1 MNRDRI
7 TSLLE
12 NDLLSRLTHTEVVR
26 KEFVLSVAE
35 KFFTIEQRRQISPA
49 IIEQVLGLLL
59 EEEVDW
65 YDLEGQF
72 QLEVSVRIYLETLLM
87 EKLYNKK

>member
-1 MNRDRI
+1 MNQDRI
-7 TSLLE
+7 TSLPE

-49 IIEQVLGLLL
+49 IIEQVLELLF
-59 EEEVDW
+59 EEGEDW
-65 YDLEGQF
+65 YDSEGQF
-72 QLEVSVRIYLETLLM
+72 QLEISTRIYLETLLM
-87 EKLYNKK
+87 KKLPS

>member
-7 TSLLE
+7 TSLPE

-49 IIEQVLGLLL
+49 IIEQVLELLF
-59 EEEVDW
+59 EEGEDW
-65 YDLEGQF
+65 YDSEGQF
-72 QLEVSVRIYLETLLM
+72 QLEISTRIYLETLLM
-87 EKLYNKK
+87 KKLPS

>member
-7 TSLLE
+7 TSLSE
-12 NDLLSRLTHTEVVR
+12 NDLLPRLTHTEVVR

-49 IIEQVLGLLL
+49 IIEQVLGLLF
-59 EEEVDW
+59 EEGEDW
-65 YDLEGQF
+65 YDSEGQF
-72 QLEVSVRIYLETLLM
+72 QLEISTRIYLETLLM
-87 EKLYNKK
+87 KKLPS

>member
-7 TSLLE
+7 TSLPE
-12 NDLLSRLTHTEVVR
+12 NDLLHRLTHTEVVR

-49 IIEQVLGLLL
+49 IIEQVLELLF
-59 EEEVDW
+59 EEGEDW
-65 YDLEGQF
+65 YDSEGQF
-72 QLEVSVRIYLETLLM
+72 QLEISTRIYLETLLM
-87 EKLYNKK
+87 KKLPS

>member
-1 MNRDRI
+1 MNQDRI
-7 TSLLE
+7 TSLPE

-49 IIEQVLGLLL
+49 IIEQVLELLF
-59 EEEVDW
+59 EEGEDW
-65 YDLEGQF
+65 YDSEGQF
-72 QLEVSVRIYLETLLM
+72 QLEISTRIYLETLLM
-87 EKLYNKK
+87 KKLPR